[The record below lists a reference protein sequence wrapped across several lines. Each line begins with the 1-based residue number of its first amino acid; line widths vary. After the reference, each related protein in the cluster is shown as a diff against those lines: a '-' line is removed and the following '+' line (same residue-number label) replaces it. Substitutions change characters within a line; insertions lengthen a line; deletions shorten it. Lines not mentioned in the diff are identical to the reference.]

1 MQIGIA
7 VFFPIV
13 YNQPACPPNIVQ
25 DVISLKK
32 VIAIGLVLVLLLALA
47 ACGQNGST
55 ETQNNPQYNGKPE
68 TTAVNNA
75 QTPETTSAAGNP
87 SGGQT
92 ADAPALTG
100 KLHLINPD
108 DRDSSILRGVSVYGN
123 RAGSTDFNSK
133 IPATENIRCAFELN
147 EYVGF
152 IPDTDQT
159 YGIKVWI
166 LKHREDQSSYET
178 TQFADQ
184 MPGFANYCDLHFD
197 TDEPERN
204 YWGEFYLNPDD
215 CEPGY
220 YDFVFVYEGKAI
232 ATLLTRFYGQD
243 ELSEKTDE
251 ELANLK

>member
-1 MQIGIA
+1 M
-7 VFFPIV
+7 V
-13 YNQPACPPNIVQ
+13 YNQFCADPYFFQ
-25 DVISLKK
+25 EEISLKK
-32 VIAIGLVLVLLLALA
+32 FIAIALVVVLLFALA
-47 ACGQNGST
+47 ACGKDEST
-55 ETQNNPQYNGKPE
+55 ETQNNPQTNGKPE
-68 TTAVNNA
+68 TTNANNT
-75 QTPETTSAAGNP
+75 QKPETTGLTGNP
-87 SGGQT
+87 SGGQS
-92 ADAPALTG
+92 ADTPALTG
-100 KLHLINPD
+100 KLHLINLD
-108 DRDSSILRGVSVYGN
+108 DRDPSILRGVSIYGN

-133 IPATENIRCAFELN
+133 APATENIRCAFELN

-178 TQFADQ
+178 TQFSDL
-184 MPGFANYCDLHFD
+184 MPGFVNNCDLHFD
-197 TDEPERN
+197 TDEPENN

-243 ELSEKTDE
+243 ELSEKTDD
-251 ELANLK
+251 ELANLQ